1 MKSIL
6 LTDWNFMRVL
16 RLFGGFSLVVLGI
29 LKHDTI
35 SSAFGFLFV
44 YQGLFNVSC
53 CGVGRCSN
61 SQIETA
67 KMKQLNES
75 KEILY
80 EEIK

>member
-16 RLFGGFSLVVLGI
+16 RLLGGFSVVVLGI
-29 LKHDTI
+29 LMHDTI
-35 SSAFGFLFV
+35 SSAFGFFFV
-44 YQGLFNVSC
+44 YQGFFNVSY
-53 CGVGRCSN
+53 CGVGSCSN
-61 SQIETA
+61 SSIETS

-75 KEILY
+75 EEILY